1 MRHQIYTVIFMQGIN
16 TTWNVQNHIVVA
28 CDKFMEA
35 HKHLPVFGIFNYIH
49 CSLSC
54 GGDQKTCTTVTQAK
68 LVIGN
73 IHHRG
78 MGFGGAHVWKTSH
91 PQAMEFFRTQKL
103 GPMGGT
109 PLSTL
114 YLSKLLYHPSLMHK
128 KSMCLLKCTHTW
140 FSLHMVTSCSC
151 RQTTSNPRNDIAH
164 RLQYT
169 HACDMAH
176 VIMIK

>member
-16 TTWNVQNHIVVA
+16 RTWNVQNHIVVA
-28 CDKFMEA
+28 CDKFMGA
-35 HKHLPVFGIFNYIH
+35 HKHLPVFGVFNYIH

-78 MGFGGAHVWKTSH
+78 MGFGGAHVWKMTH

-103 GPMGGT
+103 GPMGGCGA
-109 PLSTL
+109 PPFPHYICENFFIIQNLCA
-114 YLSKLLYHPSLMHK
+114 K
-128 KSMCLLKCTHTW
+128 KVCASSKCTHTLILP
-140 FSLHMVTSCSC
+140 LHGY
-151 RQTTSNPRNDIAH
+151 Q
-164 RLQYT
+164 LQL
-169 HACDMAH
+169 
-176 VIMIK
+176 